1 MAMNSVAQGV
11 EPVKRTG
18 KSVVK
23 VGCCAYS
30 YRKYLTG
37 DKPAMTLES
46 FLETAAEIGCDGVEI
61 TSYYF
66 PSDLTVEYLNKLK
79 RRAFLLGLDIT
90 STAVGNRFT
99 FPSGP
104 ERDAQM
110 DLVKKW
116 IVHASELGAPCMR
129 VFAGAAPKGSS
140 EQDAIKWVVE
150 CLGECAELASQHGIM
165 LALENHG
172 GVTSTPEQV
181 MSIMSQVKSDWVGLN
196 LDTGNFHTEDPY
208 GDIAKVAPYAVITH
222 FKSEVSPLGKPKEKA
237 DVKKIAG
244 ILKAAGYRGY
254 LNLEYEGAE
263 DPKTAV
269 PKLIQSMKEGVAE

>member
-1 MAMNSVAQGV
+1 MSRSAEGV
-11 EPVKRTG
+11 EPIQRKG
-18 KSVVK
+18 GSAIK

-37 DKPAMTLES
+37 ESPSMNLES
-46 FLETAAEIGCDGVEI
+46 FLETAAEIGCDGVEL

-66 PSDLTVEYLNKLK
+66 PPDATLEYMNKLK
-79 RRAFLLGLDIT
+79 KRAFLLGLDIS

-99 FPSGP
+99 FPAGL

-110 DLVKKW
+110 ALVRKW
-116 IVHASELGAPCMR
+116 IVHAAEMGAPCMR
-129 VFAGAAPKGSS
+129 IFAGGVPQGSS
-140 EQDAIKWVVE
+140 EQDAIKWVVDSIN
-150 CLGECAELASQHGIM
+150 ECAELASRHGVM

-172 GVTSTPEQV
+172 GVTARPDQV
-181 MSIMSQVKSDWVGLN
+181 LSIMSQVKSDWVGVN

-222 FKSEVSPLGKPKEKA
+222 FKAEVSAAGKPKDKA
-237 DVKKIAG
+237 DVKRIAG

-254 LNLEYEGAE
+254 LNLEYEAAE

-269 PKLIQSMKEGVAE
+269 PKMIQSMKEGVSAT